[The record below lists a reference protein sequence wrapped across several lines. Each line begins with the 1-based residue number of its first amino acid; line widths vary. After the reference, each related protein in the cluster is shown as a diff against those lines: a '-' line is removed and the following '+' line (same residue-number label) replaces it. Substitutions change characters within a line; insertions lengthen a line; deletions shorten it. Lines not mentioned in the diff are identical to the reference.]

1 MLNSSFAIASAQIR
15 HRRFQPKSHEFSTD
29 LKYLWFDPEQL
40 SDLLSQ
46 SKLCS
51 ERHWS
56 LLNLYPEDFLTE
68 QSGSIREKIKR
79 IILQQTDSILPSHT
93 NIRILAL
100 PRSLG
105 FRFNSVVFYFI
116 FDAQQQPLFI
126 LSEITNTPWNERK
139 VYVHDCRLQAQQRAD
154 FQGYQFDFEKSFHVS
169 PFMPMR
175 LDYRWR
181 FHFSMQQHV
190 IYMQLYQQEQKIFD
204 ANMRFTLSDITQP
217 SQLRRY
223 AIYHVF
229 EPFKMLAQIYLQA
242 FRLWKKKVPFYR
254 HPNKE
259 KDRKEHYENSHFR

>member
-1 MLNSSFAIASAQIR
+1 MLDSSFAIASAQIR

-126 LSEITNTPWNERK
+126 LSEITNTLGMSVRCMCMIVGYRLNSVQIFK
-139 VYVHDCRLQAQQRAD
+139 VINLTLKNLSMFHLSCRCSLIIAGD
-154 FQGYQFDFEKSFHVS
+154 F
-169 PFMPMR
+169 
-175 LDYRWR
+175 
-181 FHFSMQQHV
+181 
-190 IYMQLYQQEQKIFD
+190 IFQCSS
-204 ANMRFTLSDITQP
+204 T
-217 SQLRRY
+217 
-223 AIYHVF
+223 
-229 EPFKMLAQIYLQA
+229 
-242 FRLWKKKVPFYR
+242 
-254 HPNKE
+254 
-259 KDRKEHYENSHFR
+259 